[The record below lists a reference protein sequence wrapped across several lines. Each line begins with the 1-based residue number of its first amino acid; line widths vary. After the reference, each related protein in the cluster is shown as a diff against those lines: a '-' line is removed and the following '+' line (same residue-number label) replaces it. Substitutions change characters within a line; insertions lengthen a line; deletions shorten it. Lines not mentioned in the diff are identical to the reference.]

1 MRQELRTRSLV
12 LTVAMVAGMVLGPA
26 VANAHPV
33 SQFGEPVCF
42 GSRISHGSASF
53 NAHGGHELTPVERVA
68 ALQEMVDFIL
78 GGGGSPDDVE
88 FVEEFFGESVSVK
101 EFIRFVKVNCSDDPI
116 FLPFL

>member
-1 MRQELRTRSLV
+1 MRQRLRTRSLV
-12 LTVAMVAGMVLGPA
+12 LTVALVAGMVLGPA

-42 GSRISHGSASF
+42 GMRISHGSASS

-68 ALQEMVDFIL
+68 ALQEIVDFIL
-78 GGGGSPDDVE
+78 EFGSPEEVA
-88 FVEEFFGESVSVK
+88 FVEEFFGETVSVK
-101 EFIRFVKVNCSDDPI
+101 EFIRFVKVNCSDNPI